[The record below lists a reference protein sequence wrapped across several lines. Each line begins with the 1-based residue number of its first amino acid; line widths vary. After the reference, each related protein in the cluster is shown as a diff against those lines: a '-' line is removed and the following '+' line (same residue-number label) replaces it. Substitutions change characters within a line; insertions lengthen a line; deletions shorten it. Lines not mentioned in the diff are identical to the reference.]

1 MSNSDFLKNLMQRIS
16 HVPIYQRVLIV
27 VFTILVFTSMYQL
40 SANCLFEK
48 LSNEKMVEYK
58 NVITSIYSDQKADS
72 KGNDPIIVNSKKT
85 IIAYAPMH
93 AGYVVGKVKNGEL
106 NISYHFQTCSHIIV
120 NLLIAIVITF
130 FVLSFVHRL
139 ILFILRKNLLIFKIR

>member
-1 MSNSDFLKNLMQRIS
+1 MRDSDFLKNLMERIS

-27 VFTILVFTSMYQL
+27 VFTILVFISMYQL
-40 SANCLFEK
+40 SANCLFKK

-93 AGYVVGKVKNGEL
+93 AGYVVGKVKNE
-106 NISYHFQTCSHIIV
+106 
-120 NLLIAIVITF
+120 
-130 FVLSFVHRL
+130 
-139 ILFILRKNLLIFKIR
+139 